1 MALQK
6 SLQTKIG
13 IEANYWKIT
22 NIILDILNQE
32 AEVMMSLYK
41 DKSARDAG
49 ASPIDYRTF
58 TWNDRQIPKK
68 EFPFMIAAMD
78 LKNPIKIGYEEI
90 KKSEEF
96 KSALDI

>member
-1 MALQK
+1 MSLLQK
-6 SLQTKIG
+6 TKTNIG
-13 IEANYWKIT
+13 VEAEYWRIT
-22 NIILDILNQE
+22 NIILDIAEQE
-32 AEVMMSLYK
+32 AEAMMSLYK